1 MGFFQ
6 DIFKDPGK
14 ALTHDLTGGNSV
26 VSKVGNSIETV
37 LQNPTTLIE
46 TAVATALL
54 GPAGLDIGALAGAA
68 GSAAAAATL
77 GGTVG
82 GLVSAINGGNPI
94 TGALLGGVGGIAAG
108 YTSNLANSYGAGAVT
123 ASAAGGAAAGATVAL
138 MTGTDPITGAATGG
152 ILSAVTSKT
161 MTQDGTLYKF
171 DDNSSLTLDANGKI
185 VSGTD
190 SSGTA
195 IPSTQIKLA
204 NQAPVQSA
212 EMVQVQAAQDILKIA
227 QGAGSPADQYNALL
241 KAGYTPDQI
250 TGTLGA
256 DTAGPMSQAAFQQN
270 ASIGKILNDST
281 LTPQQ
286 QVQQL
291 QAAGYNE
298 QQVNMVASTV
308 PEEAITQ
315 AFNNYGTTPV
325 DATTSQAIQQAYTE
339 AAANGAKP
347 ADVFND
353 LIAKGYTQQQLNSVF
368 GSNNVMIGADAA
380 TTQNTEIQNQVKA
393 MQAAGSTPA
402 EIATSLQ
409 SSGYT
414 SKQAIAALGQDN
426 ADAINQ
432 AYQSIAAT
440 PGEKSTDTT
449 GAVKP
454 GGTDNT
460 TTGGTTTG
468 GTTTGGTTTGGTGGS
483 QDLTYT
489 KVTDPTTGNITYH
502 YSDGS
507 TLITDSSGNPI
518 HSTDTSGNTYV
529 PGSNT
534 NLKVDTT
541 GGAKTDTT
549 GGTKIDTTGGAKT
562 DTTGGTVIPITP
574 IVTVVPPVVTTPGTT
589 KTTTGGYTPVT
600 FGASI
605 PLVNP
610 GLNPGMINQSVKPM
624 YSTSNPNQAQYYW
637 GAHPYANQNATP
649 ANYNYNAV
657 PAAPAV
663 PWGATSSAV
672 GGTQQLDVPG
682 FIKSV
687 LGITPALTSGTA
699 PGTPTTPGI
708 PTGGAVA
715 P

>member
-1 MGFFQ
+1 
-6 DIFKDPGK
+6 
-14 ALTHDLTGGNSV
+14 
-26 VSKVGNSIETV
+26 
-37 LQNPTTLIE
+37 
-46 TAVATALL
+46 
-54 GPAGLDIGALAGAA
+54 
-68 GSAAAAATL
+68 
-77 GGTVG
+77 
-82 GLVSAINGGNPI
+82 
-94 TGALLGGVGGIAAG
+94 
-108 YTSNLANSYGAGAVT
+108 
-123 ASAAGGAAAGATVAL
+123 
-138 MTGTDPITGAATGG
+138 
-152 ILSAVTSKT
+152 
-161 MTQDGTLYKF
+161 
-171 DDNSSLTLDANGKI
+171 
-185 VSGTD
+185 
-190 SSGTA
+190 
-195 IPSTQIKLA
+195 
-204 NQAPVQSA
+204 
-212 EMVQVQAAQDILKIA
+212 MVQ
-227 QGAGSPADQYNALL
+227 
-241 KAGYTPDQI
+241 
-250 TGTLGA
+250 
-256 DTAGPMSQAAFQQN
+256 
-270 ASIGKILNDST
+270 
-281 LTPQQ
+281 
-286 QVQQL
+286 
-291 QAAGYNE
+291 
-298 QQVNMVASTV
+298 
-308 PEEAITQ
+308 
-315 AFNNYGTTPV
+315 
-325 DATTSQAIQQAYTE
+325 
-339 AAANGAKP
+339 
-347 ADVFND
+347 
-353 LIAKGYTQQQLNSVF
+353 
-368 GSNNVMIGADAA
+368 IGADAA